1 LVISDGDSEGALEG
15 EFRRRPSWK
24 LPGGCFSRDG
34 DPDGNNDGDPDGDA
48 NGDQREIQTEI
59 RTAPMMVN
67 PMHTQTVILKA
78 DEA

>member
-1 LVISDGDSEGALEG
+1 MATQRAHSKANSDGDHRGSFREGVSAEMEIRTATMMVILM
-15 EFRRRPSWK
+15 
-24 LPGGCFSRDG
+24 
-34 DPDGNNDGDPDGDA
+34 A
-48 NGDQREIQTEI
+48 MQTVTQREIQTEI